1 MENADETLYSKVRT
15 QLVRNTVNT
24 DSSEVDRLY
33 PESIDK
39 TTESA
44 NSGLRER
51 VSGLSRYH
59 SRVERSELRSEGKL
73 SCIGGSQVASAK
85 WSVRSENL

>member
-44 NSGLRER
+44 NSGLREWA
-51 VSGLSRYH
+51 SGLH
-59 SRVERSELRSEGKL
+59 QENVILL
-73 SCIGGSQVASAK
+73 FLVLFTNSATMYTI
-85 WSVRSENL
+85 WI